1 MISVFNVH
9 NDFKRSA
16 LEISSD
22 ASYKLL
28 WEYLVPYQKK
38 KLPENVTF
46 KVATGKKEYDLIR
59 LFQSGEFF
67 FSQRFIDVLSQF
79 IDMSNKCYPIKI
91 EDAEEQYYV
100 IYNLD
105 EYPYLNKDK
114 AIFDEEPHFYCGDKI
129 TTPFFGVSTTR
140 CFVVTDEIKNAIIKS
155 KLSNI
160 YFSESFICTEEEY
173 KEWQKTHTN

>member
-1 MISVFNVH
+1 MISVFNLH

-79 IDMSNKCYPIKI
+79 IDMSDKYYPIKI
-91 EDAEEQYYV
+91 EGIEEQYYV
-100 IYNLD
+100 IYNMA
-105 EYPYLNKDK
+105 EYT
-114 AIFDEEPHFYCGDKI
+114 F
-129 TTPFFGVSTTR
+129 TR
-140 CFVVTDEIKNAIIKS
+140 SRN
-155 KLSNI
+155 
-160 YFSESFICTEEEY
+160 
-173 KEWQKTHTN
+173 

>member
-1 MISVFNVH
+1 MITVFNIH

-38 KLPENVTF
+38 KLPESVTF
-46 KVATGKKEYDLIR
+46 KVAAGKKEYDLIR

-67 FSQRFIDVLSQF
+67 FSQRFIDVLSKF

-91 EDAEEQYYV
+91 EGAEEQYYV

-114 AIFDEEPHFYCGDKI
+114 AIFNEEPHFYCGKGTETSFFSI
-129 TTPFFGVSTTR
+129 TNTR
-140 CFVVTDEIKNAIIKS
+140 LFVVTEDIKNALIKN
-155 KLSNI
+155 KISNI
-160 YFSESFICTEEEY
+160 DFKEAFLCTEEEY